1 MLTCLACGLKF
12 KFGYDDSL
20 DVVGVHGV
28 GGFTGTVNVTATIV
42 DDDLITPDMAT
53 LTIANGT
60 DGTLNVHLADN
71 PGAAGLTVSIASS
84 NMGAVTVAP
93 ASRMYTG
100 GGGGNFATPQAFT
113 ISAVT
118 GMAGMTSML
127 TLSAPGQAD
136 KIVMVTV
143 N

>member
-1 MLTCLACGLKF
+1 M
-12 KFGYDDSL
+12 
-20 DVVGVHGV
+20 
-28 GGFTGTVNVTATIV
+28 IV
-42 DDDLITPDMAT
+42 IWTPEAEQDRADIWDY
-53 LTIANGT
+53 IA
-60 DGTLNVHLADN
+60 ADN